1 MVVGPGRI
9 AVDRNS
15 PPAPVRRGAIVDVV
29 IPTIGRP
36 YLEEARAS
44 VQNQGLPVEV
54 TVRED
59 THHRGQFRIYEE
71 VFELGRAP
79 YVLFFADDD
88 ALAPGALKKL
98 VGALEAH
105 PDAAFSWGWYQHVGG
120 DNAVSHFLGT
130 SSVLW
135 RRSFLQNLMDTRGY
149 IFRWFS
155 FTLGEAC
162 LFAELKK
169 SGIHGVEAPE
179 VVTLSRIHPGQ
190 LTWVLNWKVV
200 AGILL
205 SAPVI
210 GYGPRY
216 AVRRIL
222 HTRNGM
228 R

>member
-1 MVVGPGRI
+1 MDTDRFPG
-9 AVDRNS
+9 AD
-15 PPAPVRRGAIVDVV
+15 AHRGALVDVV

-44 VQNQGLPVEV
+44 VLNQGVPVDV

-59 THHRGQFRIYEE
+59 TRHRGQFRIYEE
-71 VFELGRAP
+71 VFRNGRAP

-88 ALAPGALKKL
+88 ALAPGALQKL
-98 VGALEAH
+98 VAALEAH
-105 PDAAFSWGWYQHVGG
+105 PDAAYSWGWYQHVGG
-120 DNAVSHFLGT
+120 GNAVARFLGT

-162 LFAELKK
+162 LFAELKE
-169 SGIHGVEAPE
+169 SNILGIEVPE
-179 VVTLSRIHPGQ
+179 VVTLSRIHAGQ
-190 LTWVLNWKVV
+190 LTWVINWKVV

-216 AVRRIL
+216 AVHRIL
-222 HTRNGM
+222 HIRDGM
-228 R
+228 P